1 MTFIEWISMTFD
13 AGIVGAQRKEPNDVT
28 DHLVLMA
35 GRFFKLS
42 KDIYQTALDALYRN
56 RGS

>member
-1 MTFIEWISMTFD
+1 MTFD